1 MEDDIANY
9 FAQLYHIKDKT
20 NRNKFKFGK
29 MLKENDKEN
38 DKEKDKEN
46 LIIII
51 YGKPRGNYYNKAIFR
66 IKN

>member
-1 MEDDIANY
+1 
-9 FAQLYHIKDKT
+9 
-20 NRNKFKFGK
+20 
-29 MLKENDKEN
+29 MLKENDKE
-38 DKEKDKEN
+38 KEKNKEN